1 MTFDKL
7 DFEYKKIEAQL
18 AEGYHQF
25 FESLKKKMVEDKG
38 KMMNNLSEKID
49 EENLLASFELHL
61 RKNIVPMENTLGA
74 EIDALIN
81 EKVREKWS
89 LQYQELWRMCKKHQ
103 EHNWKQNLRTSF
115 ATLFSY
121 EHHIENYKK
130 QMRKE
135 IVRHFKSKKGKACQW
150 NVSEMDGLFEEMFEK
165 MLKEARQQFPVND
178 VTALIEE
185 VYRNSNVIKKRQIEI
200 TVHPELQ
207 KIQMQPQNGKEV
219 EMTQLNVFSFVK
231 RIFVK
236 TF

>member
-1 MTFDKL
+1 MESTVSRIM
-7 DFEYKKIEAQL
+7 ENVQETPRAQL
-18 AEGYHQF
+18 ETKF
-25 FESLKKKMVEDKG
+25 EDKFCYA
-38 KMMNNLSEKID
+38 LQ
-49 EENLLASFELHL
+49 LRASH
-61 RKNIVPMENTLGA
+61 RKLQEA
-74 EIDALIN
+74 DAQGN
-81 EKVREKWS
+81 RS
-89 LQYQELWRMCKKHQ
+89 PLQVE
-103 EHNWKQNLRTSF
+103 
-115 ATLFSY
+115 
-121 EHHIENYKK
+121 
-130 QMRKE
+130 
-135 IVRHFKSKKGKACQW
+135 KGKACQW
-150 NVSEMDGLFEEMFEK
+150 NVSDMDGLFEEMFEK